1 MVQIVVSDSSV
12 LMDLARTGLIEYTG
26 GLPFDFIIPNTMFAE
41 ELLDLGE
48 YSRDQLLKMGF
59 ALSELSGNGFRIA
72 QSHMSEHKKLSIQD
86 CFALALAQEKDAI
99 LMTGDGL
106 LRKVSQKNGVETHG
120 VLWFSDLI
128 EKHQLVANE
137 FLRDCLLTLQQHPAT
152 RLPKKELQDRIDRLG
167 VE

>member
-12 LMDLARTGLIEYTG
+12 LMDLARTGLIEYMG
-26 GLPFDFIIPNTMFAE
+26 GLPFDFVIPNTMFAE

-48 YSRDQLLKMGF
+48 YSRDQLLKLGF
-59 ALSELSGNGFRIA
+59 SLSEISGNGVLVA
-72 QSHMSEHKKLSIQD
+72 QGHMSAHKKLSIQD

-128 EKHQLVANE
+128 EEHQLVTND
-137 FLRDCLLTLQQHPAT
+137 FLRDCLLTLQQHPTT

-167 VE
+167 

>member
-26 GLPFDFIIPNTMFAE
+26 GLPFDFVIPNTMFAQ
-41 ELLDLGE
+41 ELLDLGD
-48 YSRDQLLKMGF
+48 YSRDQLLDMGF
-59 ALSELSGNGFRIA
+59 TLGELSGDGFVAA
-72 QSHMSEHKKLSIQD
+72 QSHMAGNAALSLQD
-86 CFALALAQEKDAI
+86 CFALAMAQEKEAI

-106 LRKVSQKNGVETHG
+106 LRKVSQDNGVEVHG

-128 EKHQLVANE
+128 EQHRLVANE
-137 FLRDCLLTLQQHPAT
+137 FLRDCLLTLQQHPTT

-167 VE
+167 